1 MSPGQVPDAVNAKG
15 LMQSDAGAFKL
26 VTEGSG
32 SAIDVTVQVE
42 DDCIVNLAF
51 ALPSGPVALRGIVV
65 NDGKEILAIRT
76 DPGWMAPAKFV
87 ARQK

>member
-1 MSPGQVPDAVNAKG
+1 
-15 LMQSDAGAFKL
+15 MQSDAGAFKL